1 MQRIYVLRV
10 GPPRPPLN
18 VRVVAHPT
26 NGSISVSWSHPPL
39 IGPWEPVVGYNV
51 TVTSYLRTD
60 RGGLEVSSIE
70 VRHKGVTGLE
80 LEVGF
85 TGVCTKTSLSTV
97 RVQARNQ
104 YGTSRIAFAMPV
116 ENG

>member
-1 MQRIYVLRV
+1 MRLRV
-10 GPPRPPLN
+10 GPPSPPLN

-26 NGSISVSWSHPPL
+26 NGSISVSWSHPAL

-80 LEVGF
+80 VGF